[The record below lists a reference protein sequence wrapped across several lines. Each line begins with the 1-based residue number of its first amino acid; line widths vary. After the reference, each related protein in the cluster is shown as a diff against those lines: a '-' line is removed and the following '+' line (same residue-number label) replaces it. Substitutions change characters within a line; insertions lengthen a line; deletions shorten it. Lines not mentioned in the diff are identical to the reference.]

1 MPIDSRYQ
9 KVTGLFIRLFKY
21 KHFTK
26 FLFYKWLI
34 FTSTI
39 IYVLS
44 LGGNDPYRDGI
55 YPPVTS
61 PFRPSP
67 PTPSAFYFTQYP
79 VNHLT
84 YSPFNTSLPTY
95 PVEEREPYLQ
105 NQVFQSYYPSFYESN
120 SPVMLGNFRAVEEK
134 DWEEA
139 ETLKY
144 QIVTESQKIMR
155 KYSDF
160 VLKVC
165 YLLEH
170 LNASYEYVKM
180 KILHLGCV
188 THPVLK
194 SATHM
199 PEISQ
204 AKSIKELLTSL
215 HLYSSWFNYEIV
227 KVIAEDFGGNDGS
240 RLVEDYELSLN
251 EFCHKF
257 IYECPQFMPNSKIPA
272 GFEGFVMKVNKD
284 YYHYTVQDLT
294 IYKTTVVKLTGI
306 EPCHLLLRSVEEG
319 CIKMT
324 WWIPSA
330 LVQSVLKTVNSH
342 KAALAV
348 IDVQSVNVGGKC
360 VDIRFTSHK
369 LPFTSVSQYSLNSQS
384 SYSVS

>member
-1 MPIDSRYQ
+1 MP
-9 KVTGLFIRLFKY
+9 
-21 KHFTK
+21 
-26 FLFYKWLI
+26 
-34 FTSTI
+34 
-39 IYVLS
+39 
-44 LGGNDPYRDGI
+44 
-55 YPPVTS
+55 
-61 PFRPSP
+61 
-67 PTPSAFYFTQYP
+67 A
-79 VNHLT
+79 
-84 YSPFNTSLPTY
+84 Y

-105 NQVFQSYYPSFYESN
+105 NQVFPNYYPSFYESN
-120 SPVMLGNFRAVEEK
+120 SPVLLGDFRAVEEK

-160 VLKVC
+160 VLNVC

-170 LNASYEYVKM
+170 LNVQYEYVKM

-194 SATHM
+194 STTHM
-199 PEISQ
+199 PEVSQ

-294 IYKTTVVKLTGI
+294 IYKTAVVKLTRI
-306 EPCHLLLRSVEEG
+306 EPRHLLLRSVEEG

-324 WWIPSA
+324 WCIPSA
-330 LVQSVLKTVNSH
+330 LVQSVLETVNSH
-342 KAALAV
+342 KAVLAD